1 MKKEKKK
8 RKKKLVKNRIKSLL
22 LPILVI
28 KVIFIMNLKEKILI
42 KRFILETLGTILGAF
57 VMAVAISLFL
67 LPNKLSSGGVAGI
80 ATITYYLFGVPMGI
94 SMLVINVPLFLMSIL
109 KIGKKFFVESI
120 IGTISLSVF
129 IDILDKV
136 TPLTEDKF
144 LACIYGGILMGVG
157 TAIILKSNSST
168 GGTDLFSYIARI
180 YKPTMKVGEIIF
192 LIDIAIV
199 GLNMIFLRE
208 IEIGLYSAI
217 AIYLMGKIIDILF
230 EGIYFT
236 KLIYIVSD
244 KAEEIAKEIGKTI
257 GRGTTGIYGKG
268 MYTNTDKLILMC
280 AVTRK
285 DVGKTIQII
294 RKIDKRSFV
303 IITNSREVLGLGFK
317 NE

>member
-1 MKKEKKK
+1 MKIKEKGTI
-8 RKKKLVKNRIKSLL
+8 KNS
-22 LPILVI
+22 
-28 KVIFIMNLKEKILI
+28 
-42 KRFILETLGTILGAF
+42 ILEILGTILGAF
-57 VMAVAISLFL
+57 IIAIAVSLFL
-67 LPNKLSSGGVAGI
+67 LPNKLSSGGIAGI
-80 ATITYYLFGVPMGI
+80 ATITYYLLNIPMGI
-94 SMLVINVPLFLMSIL
+94 SMLIINIPLFLMSIL
-109 KIGKKFFVESI
+109 KIGKAFFVKSI

-129 IDILDKV
+129 IDILDKL
-136 TPLTEDKF
+136 TPLTSDKF

-157 TAIILKSNSST
+157 TAILLKVNSST
-168 GGTDLFSYIARI
+168 GGTDLFSYLAKI
-180 YKPTMKVGEIIF
+180 YKPTIKVGEIIF

-199 GLNMIFLRE
+199 ALNMIFLRE

-217 AIYLMGKIIDILF
+217 AIYIMGKIIDILF

-244 KAEEIAKEIGKTI
+244 NAETIAKEIGENI

-285 DVGKTIQII
+285 DIARTIQII
-294 RKIDKRSFV
+294 KKIDKKSFV

>member
-1 MKKEKKK
+1 M
-8 RKKKLVKNRIKSLL
+8 SG
-22 LPILVI
+22 
-28 KVIFIMNLKEKILI
+28 KEKIQI
-42 KRFILETLGTILGAF
+42 KKIMIEVLGTILGAF
-57 VMAVAISLFL
+57 VIAVAVSLFL

-80 ATITYYLFGVPMGI
+80 ATITYYLLTVPMGI
-94 SMLVINVPLFLMSIL
+94 SMLLINVPLFLMSIF
-109 KIGKKFFVESI
+109 KIGKTFFVKSI
-120 IGTISLSVF
+120 IGTVTLSLF

-136 TPLTEDKF
+136 TPLTTDKF

-157 TAIILKSNSST
+157 TAILLKVNSST
-168 GGTDLFSYIARI
+168 GGTDLFSYIAKI
-180 YKPTMKVGEIIF
+180 YKPTIKVGEIIF
-192 LIDIAIV
+192 LIDIVIV
-199 GLNMIFLRE
+199 ALNMIFLRE

-244 KAEEIAKEIGKTI
+244 KAEEIAKEIGKQI

-268 MYTNTDKLILMC
+268 MYTNSDKLILMC

-285 DVGKTIQII
+285 DVGHTIQII
-294 RKIDKRSFV
+294 RKIDKKGFV